1 MTEPQRSK
9 IGYLEGIRGVA
20 AFLVLL
26 HHFQLGFYPAA
37 FDGNMTHA
45 HLGNDWEL
53 WYYSSPLSVFTNG
66 NFCVTIFY
74 VLSGYVLSHK
84 YMRTGDISSLVSA
97 AHRRFFRLF
106 IPIAFALILSFLF
119 LRFSIYHYVEAAKV
133 TKSDWWMA
141 TLVSADPS
149 FFTLL
154 KFLGYRVMFLGDSS
168 FDTTMWTM
176 PTELFGSLLVFAL
189 LALVHNTRKKYFIYC
204 ILLFYFYV
212 TEHFYYT
219 AFVLGIMLHGLNGLS
234 QEKKNAWWR
243 MPLVPVLVFG
253 GLFLGSFCSL
263 GWTHPHLWDFIKSE
277 EVFMRFDVIHI
288 VGATML
294 IAAVLLSPILQRILG
309 SRFFVFLGFISF
321 SLFLLHPIVI
331 GSFSAYFILGT
342 AGKFG
347 YNTAA
352 MIDLALTIL
361 LTVGLSWLMA
371 LTVDRFSMDASKWY
385 FVKWIKAGKTD
396 AAS

>member
-20 AFLVLL
+20 AFMVLL

-37 FDGNMTHA
+37 FDGNMARA
-45 HLGNDWEL
+45 HMSSDWEL
-53 WYYSSPLSVFTNG
+53 WYFSSPLSVLTNG

-84 YMRTGDISSLVSA
+84 YMQTHDISSLVSA
-97 AHRRFFRLF
+97 AHRRFLRLY
-106 IPIAFALILSFLF
+106 IPIAFALVVSFLL
-119 LRFSIYHYVEAAKV
+119 LRFSIYHYVEASKV

-149 FFTLL
+149 VCTLL

-189 LALVHNTRKKYFIYC
+189 LALVHDTRKKYFIYC
-204 ILLFYFYV
+204 ILLVYFFA
-212 TEHFYYT
+212 TQHFYYI
-219 AFVLGIMLHGLNGLS
+219 AFVLGIMLHGVNGLAG
-234 QEKKNAWWR
+234 ERRNNWWR
-243 MPLVPVLVFG
+243 MLLVPVLFFG

-263 GWTHPHLWDFIKSE
+263 GWTHPHMWDFITSQD
-277 EVFMRFDVIHI
+277 VFMRFDVIHI
-288 VGATML
+288 LGAAML
-294 IAAVLLSPILQRILG
+294 IAAVLLSPLMQRILG

-331 GSFSAYFILGT
+331 GSFSAHFILGT
-342 AGKFG
+342 AEKLG

-352 MIDLALTIL
+352 MIDLALTII

-371 LTVDRFSMDASKWY
+371 ITVDRFSMDVSKRY
-385 FVKWIKAGKTD
+385 FVKWMKADKTGTKE
-396 AAS
+396 